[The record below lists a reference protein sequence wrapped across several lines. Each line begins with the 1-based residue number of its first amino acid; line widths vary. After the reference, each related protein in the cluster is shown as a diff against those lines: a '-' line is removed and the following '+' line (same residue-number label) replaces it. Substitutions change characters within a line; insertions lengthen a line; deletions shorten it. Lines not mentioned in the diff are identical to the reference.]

1 MTYKIKKIRQFVS
14 IYIKCFF
21 LIFVLSVIINKL
33 SCLNEEWYSKLFIF
47 KILLISLL
55 NTFLILHYKKKTTHK
70 FIYSKR

>member
-1 MTYKIKKIRQFVS
+1 ML
-14 IYIKCFF
+14 F

-55 NTFLILHYKKKTTHK
+55 NTFLISHYKKKKRLINLYTLNSK
-70 FIYSKR
+70 LDIYEVYFLAI

>member
-1 MTYKIKKIRQFVS
+1 ML
-14 IYIKCFF
+14 FF

-55 NTFLILHYKKKTTHK
+55 NTFLILHYKKKND
-70 FIYSKR
+70 S